1 MRKAVP
7 MSDLPT
13 VAQPRAVA
21 SASRLL
27 AERRADLADAERRV
41 QESAAGIELARAEDR
56 ALLAAALDR
65 GDPDPGTAR
74 EDEAR
79 LELEAAERR
88 ADAERPR
95 VGRAQDEFDRTLHEQ
110 LDGWRAA
117 IEKTIG
123 KLDDQALEAVDVLAR
138 VEAERSDARGARVW
152 LEWLARGEQPPKTL
166 MVASPPTSH
175 QVNRNDPR
183 CLSLDDVIGLARGAI
198 ERSTLVA
205 QREQAAERAREEAEY
220 ERRSAELRVRTGR
233 L

>member
-1 MRKAVP
+1 
-7 MSDLPT
+7 
-13 VAQPRAVA
+13 VA
-21 SASRLL
+21 SPHPHAKRGRAIWWFRAGALAFVVAYLL
-27 AERRADLADAERRV
+27 LPYSLAV
-41 QESAAGIELARAEDR
+41 YVPIWLPF
-56 ALLAAALDR
+56 AAALDR
-65 GDPDPGTAR
+65 RDPDPGTAR

-79 LELEAAERR
+79 SELESAERR
-88 ADAERPR
+88 ADAERLR